1 MVYSKKAGKTA
12 PVYGIDVALAC
23 LYFCQCAS
31 GYITA
36 VGLEP
41 GGKLFLGQAKGF
53 PYTPNLLAYDKVIC
67 IVHAITPICTYIRT
81 NFSLILAYCCG
92 IIALI
97 LVQ

>member
-1 MVYSKKAGKTA
+1 MERLKSPAGCA
-12 PVYGIDVALAC
+12 VQWHRCGAG
-23 LYFCQCAS
+23 FCQCAS